1 MSRLGDIKCKLIMI
15 FLPAEE
21 NVSTEPTVVSTG
33 EDLQD
38 SPLPVAHHVELGQG
52 HLRRNRIFFLIIRA
66 IDSVNIIYISYT
78 FVLYLIS
85 ISIK

>member
-1 MSRLGDIKCKLIMI
+1 MFYEV

-38 SPLPVAHHVELGQG
+38 SPLSVAHHVELGQG
-52 HLRRNRIFFLIIRA
+52 DLGRKYNVKINFSFT
-66 IDSVNIIYISYT
+66 V
-78 FVLYLIS
+78 V
-85 ISIK
+85 